1 MPKAV
6 CSPLTFKINM
16 NRSATYINS
25 RYGVGKILH
34 DSLFLEPYE
43 ALFLYFTGR
52 IVPENSRFDDTKQI
66 IETYITDRDDFDLFR
81 AYLYLKSKG
90 MIVRKDSDRL
100 LIRRKSGKAPSVS
113 VHVKNESSRIT
124 FRELV
129 CTAPTLYLTIDDEGD
144 ITLFRTSL
152 ADPVGEVAMT
162 WPGAEEI
169 FEAGG
174 RFYLNNPAERTWL
187 GSGFGEKRILTDME
201 ARFILKQGKNDIPG
215 SLETAY
221 VVYEDLVKRN
231 LIVKT
236 GFKYGANFRAYRKS
250 MSDHA
255 EFLIHVIE
263 DSDQWYKISRAVRIS
278 HGVRKSMIFAGIGDG
293 KVQYVMVSR
302 TLEFF
307 DSD

>member
-6 CSPLTFKINM
+6 CSPLTFLIKT
-16 NRSATYINS
+16 NRSASYLNS

-52 IVPENSRFDDTKQI
+52 IVPENSRYDDTKQMV
-66 IETYITDRDDFDLFR
+66 ETYIMDRDDFDLFR
-81 AYLYLKSKG
+81 AYLFLKSKG
-90 MIVRKDSDRL
+90 MMVRKDSGRL
-100 LIRRKSGKAPSVS
+100 LIRRKNGKVPAISL
-113 VHVKNESSRIT
+113 HVKNENSRIT

-129 CTAPTLYLTIDDEGD
+129 DTAPTLYLTIDDEGD
-144 ITLFRTSL
+144 ITLFRTSR
-152 ADPVGEVAMT
+152 ADPAGEVSLT

-174 RFYLNNPAERTWL
+174 RFYLNNPADRVWL
-187 GSGFGEKRILTDME
+187 GSEFGEKRILTDME
-201 ARFILKQGKNDIPG
+201 AKFILKQEKKDLQEPE
-215 SLETAY
+215 ETAY
-221 VVYEDLVKRN
+221 AVYEDLVKRN

-255 EFLIHVIE
+255 EYLIHVIE

-278 HGVRKSMIFAGIGDG
+278 HGVRKSMIFAGIGEG
-293 KVQYVMVSR
+293 KVQYVLVSR

-307 DSD
+307 DQE